1 MRTEIASAEWSI
13 FQGDMMR
20 VSKVGIMVMRNVED
34 AVNARGLQVK
44 RPRTER
50 VVMQKAK
57 KRDETGKDRA

>member
-1 MRTEIASAEWSI
+1 
-13 FQGDMMR
+13 MR
-20 VSKVGIMVMRNVED
+20 VSKVGMMVMRNVEE

-44 RPRTER
+44 RPRTEG